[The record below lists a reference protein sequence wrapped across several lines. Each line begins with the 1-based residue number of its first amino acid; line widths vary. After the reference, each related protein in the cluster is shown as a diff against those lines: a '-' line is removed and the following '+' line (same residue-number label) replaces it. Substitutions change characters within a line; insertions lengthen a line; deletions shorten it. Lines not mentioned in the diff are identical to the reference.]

1 MAMEVKELVLE
12 VMRKENKPVT
22 AGQVAELANIER
34 KLVDK
39 AFKELKKDE
48 SIVSPKNCYWEPKV
62 K

>member
-1 MAMEVKELVLE
+1 MEVKEMVLE
-12 VMRKENKPVT
+12 VMRRENKPVT

-48 SIVSPKNCYWEPKV
+48 AIISPKNCYWEPKV